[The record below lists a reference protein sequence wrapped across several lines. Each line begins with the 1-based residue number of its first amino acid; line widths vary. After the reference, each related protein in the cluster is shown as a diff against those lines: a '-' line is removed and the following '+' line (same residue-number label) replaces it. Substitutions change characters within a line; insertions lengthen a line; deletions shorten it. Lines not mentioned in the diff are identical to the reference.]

1 MCYFSL
7 TECHKF
13 FNKHHKF
20 FNKHHNFFNKNH
32 NFLTD
37 CYVICIFQPINNHY
51 IETTDYITILHPMH
65 PINPISLHSYT
76 TNLYLYNATPHIYPI
91 RITITQPLHATNC
104 GEREIIPLFSRP
116 GRRKC
121 FCNILSESRFFR
133 HF

>member
-65 PINPISLHSYT
+65 PINPISLHSCT
-76 TNLYLYNATPHIYPI
+76 TNLYLYKRNPTHLSNSHYHNA
-91 RITITQPLHATNC
+91 ATARNKLRR
-104 GEREIIPLFSRP
+104 ERNYTSVFKAWSAKMFL
-116 GRRKC
+116 
-121 FCNILSESRFFR
+121 
-133 HF
+133 